1 MVGWA
6 ATLFIIISFL
16 INNMLWL
23 RIINMVGASLWLT
36 YGIIDTSYSIIF
48 LNVII
53 VSIQFYK
60 ISVILKPKKHNLN
73 SFKIKCRCSSGVER
87 FLGKEEVHEFKSR
100 HRLNTHIGV
109 LPDFSIFTL
118 SLVEQ

>member
-1 MVGWA
+1 MDTLNIVGWA
-6 ATLFIIISFL
+6 ATIFIIISFL

-60 ISVILKPKKHNLN
+60 ISVILKPK
-73 SFKIKCRCSSGVER
+73 
-87 FLGKEEVHEFKSR
+87 
-100 HRLNTHIGV
+100 T
-109 LPDFSIFTL
+109 P
-118 SLVEQ
+118 

>member
-1 MVGWA
+1 MNTLDMVGWA

-60 ISVILKPKKHNLN
+60 ISVILKSK
-73 SFKIKCRCSSGVER
+73 
-87 FLGKEEVHEFKSR
+87 
-100 HRLNTHIGV
+100 T
-109 LPDFSIFTL
+109 T
-118 SLVEQ
+118 

>member
-1 MVGWA
+1 MDTLNIVGWA
-6 ATLFIIISFL
+6 ATIFIIISFL

-23 RIINMVGASLWLT
+23 RIINMIGAALWLT

-60 ISVILKPKKHNLN
+60 ISVILKPK
-73 SFKIKCRCSSGVER
+73 SS
-87 FLGKEEVHEFKSR
+87 
-100 HRLNTHIGV
+100 
-109 LPDFSIFTL
+109 
-118 SLVEQ
+118 

>member
-1 MVGWA
+1 MDTLDIVGWA
-6 ATLFIIISFL
+6 ATIFIIISFL

-23 RIINMVGASLWLT
+23 RIINMVGAALWLT

-60 ISVILKPKKHNLN
+60 ISVILKPK
-73 SFKIKCRCSSGVER
+73 
-87 FLGKEEVHEFKSR
+87 
-100 HRLNTHIGV
+100 
-109 LPDFSIFTL
+109 TL
-118 SLVEQ
+118 

>member
-1 MVGWA
+1 MDTLNIVGWA
-6 ATLFIIISFL
+6 ATTFIIISFL

-23 RIINMVGASLWLT
+23 RIINMIGAALWLT

-60 ISVILKPKKHNLN
+60 ISVILRTKT
-73 SFKIKCRCSSGVER
+73 S
-87 FLGKEEVHEFKSR
+87 
-100 HRLNTHIGV
+100 
-109 LPDFSIFTL
+109 
-118 SLVEQ
+118 

>member
-1 MVGWA
+1 MDTLNIVGWA
-6 ATLFIIISFL
+6 ATIFIIISFL

-23 RIINMVGASLWLT
+23 RIINIIGAALWLT

-60 ISVILKPKKHNLN
+60 ISVIL
-73 SFKIKCRCSSGVER
+73 R
-87 FLGKEEVHEFKSR
+87 GK
-100 HRLNTHIGV
+100 
-109 LPDFSIFTL
+109 TL
-118 SLVEQ
+118 

>member
-1 MVGWA
+1 MDTLDIIGWA
-6 ATLFIIISFL
+6 AAIFVIISFL

-53 VSIQFYK
+53 VSIQFFK
-60 ISVILKPKKHNLN
+60 ISVILRT
-73 SFKIKCRCSSGVER
+73 KIS
-87 FLGKEEVHEFKSR
+87 
-100 HRLNTHIGV
+100 
-109 LPDFSIFTL
+109 
-118 SLVEQ
+118 

>member
-1 MVGWA
+1 MNTLDVVGWA

-60 ISVILKPKKHNLN
+60 ISVILKPK
-73 SFKIKCRCSSGVER
+73 SS
-87 FLGKEEVHEFKSR
+87 
-100 HRLNTHIGV
+100 
-109 LPDFSIFTL
+109 
-118 SLVEQ
+118 

>member
-1 MVGWA
+1 MDTLDIVGWA
-6 ATLFIIISFL
+6 ATIFIIISFL

-23 RIINMVGASLWLT
+23 RIINMVGAALWLT

-60 ISVILKPKKHNLN
+60 ISVILRGQNIITQN
-73 SFKIKCRCSSGVER
+73 SIILKADVAQG
-87 FLGKEEVHEFKSR
+87 
-100 HRLNTHIGV
+100 
-109 LPDFSIFTL
+109 
-118 SLVEQ
+118 

>member
-1 MVGWA
+1 MDTLNIVGWA
-6 ATLFIIISFL
+6 ATIFIIISFL

-23 RIINMVGASLWLT
+23 RIINMVGAALWLT

-60 ISVILKPKKHNLN
+60 ISVILKPKK
-73 SFKIKCRCSSGVER
+73 
-87 FLGKEEVHEFKSR
+87 
-100 HRLNTHIGV
+100 T
-109 LPDFSIFTL
+109 
-118 SLVEQ
+118 

>member
-1 MVGWA
+1 MDTLDIIGWA
-6 ATLFIIISFL
+6 AAIFVIISFL

-53 VSIQFYK
+53 VSIQFFK
-60 ISVILKPKKHNLN
+60 ISLLLKDKNLN
-73 SFKIKCRCSSGVER
+73 LK
-87 FLGKEEVHEFKSR
+87 
-100 HRLNTHIGV
+100 
-109 LPDFSIFTL
+109 
-118 SLVEQ
+118 

>member
-1 MVGWA
+1 MNTLDMVGWA

-60 ISVILKPKKHNLN
+60 ISVILKPKK
-73 SFKIKCRCSSGVER
+73 
-87 FLGKEEVHEFKSR
+87 
-100 HRLNTHIGV
+100 T
-109 LPDFSIFTL
+109 
-118 SLVEQ
+118 

>member
-1 MVGWA
+1 MNTLDMVGWA

-60 ISVILKPKKHNLN
+60 ISVILKPK
-73 SFKIKCRCSSGVER
+73 
-87 FLGKEEVHEFKSR
+87 
-100 HRLNTHIGV
+100 T
-109 LPDFSIFTL
+109 T
-118 SLVEQ
+118 

>member
-1 MVGWA
+1 MDTLNIVGWA
-6 ATLFIIISFL
+6 ATIFIIISFL

-23 RIINMVGASLWLT
+23 RIINMLGAALWLT

-60 ISVILKPKKHNLN
+60 ISVIL
-73 SFKIKCRCSSGVER
+73 R
-87 FLGKEEVHEFKSR
+87 GK
-100 HRLNTHIGV
+100 
-109 LPDFSIFTL
+109 TL
-118 SLVEQ
+118 

>member
-1 MVGWA
+1 MDTLNIVGWA
-6 ATLFIIISFL
+6 ATIFIIISFL

-23 RIINMVGASLWLT
+23 RIINMVGAALWLT

-60 ISVILKPKKHNLN
+60 ISVILKSQNIVTQNYIILKADVAQ
-73 SFKIKCRCSSGVER
+73 G
-87 FLGKEEVHEFKSR
+87 
-100 HRLNTHIGV
+100 
-109 LPDFSIFTL
+109 
-118 SLVEQ
+118 

>member
-1 MVGWA
+1 MDTLDIVGWA

-23 RIINMVGASLWLT
+23 RIINMVGAALWLT

-60 ISVILKPKKHNLN
+60 ISVILRTKN
-73 SFKIKCRCSSGVER
+73 S
-87 FLGKEEVHEFKSR
+87 
-100 HRLNTHIGV
+100 
-109 LPDFSIFTL
+109 
-118 SLVEQ
+118 

>member
-1 MVGWA
+1 MNTLDMVGWA

-60 ISVILKPKKHNLN
+60 ISVILKTKK
-73 SFKIKCRCSSGVER
+73 
-87 FLGKEEVHEFKSR
+87 
-100 HRLNTHIGV
+100 T
-109 LPDFSIFTL
+109 
-118 SLVEQ
+118 

>member
-1 MVGWA
+1 MDTLDIIGWA
-6 ATLFIIISFL
+6 AAIFVIISFL

-53 VSIQFYK
+53 VSIQFFK
-60 ISVILKPKKHNLN
+60 IFLLLKDENLN
-73 SFKIKCRCSSGVER
+73 LK
-87 FLGKEEVHEFKSR
+87 
-100 HRLNTHIGV
+100 
-109 LPDFSIFTL
+109 
-118 SLVEQ
+118 

>member
-1 MVGWA
+1 MDTLDIVGWA
-6 ATLFIIISFL
+6 ATIFIIISFL

-60 ISVILKPKKHNLN
+60 ISVILKSK
-73 SFKIKCRCSSGVER
+73 
-87 FLGKEEVHEFKSR
+87 
-100 HRLNTHIGV
+100 
-109 LPDFSIFTL
+109 TL
-118 SLVEQ
+118 

>member
-1 MVGWA
+1 MNTLDMVGWA

-16 INNMLWL
+16 INDMLWL

-60 ISVILKPKKHNLN
+60 ISVILKPK
-73 SFKIKCRCSSGVER
+73 
-87 FLGKEEVHEFKSR
+87 
-100 HRLNTHIGV
+100 T
-109 LPDFSIFTL
+109 T
-118 SLVEQ
+118 

>member
-1 MVGWA
+1 FYLLQFLIKYLHKMDTLDIIGWA
-6 ATLFIIISFL
+6 AAIFVIISFL

-53 VSIQFYK
+53 VSIQFFK
-60 ISVILKPKKHNLN
+60 ISLLLKDKNLN
-73 SFKIKCRCSSGVER
+73 LK
-87 FLGKEEVHEFKSR
+87 
-100 HRLNTHIGV
+100 
-109 LPDFSIFTL
+109 
-118 SLVEQ
+118 

>member
-1 MVGWA
+1 MDTLDIVGWA
-6 ATLFIIISFL
+6 ATIFIIISFL

-23 RIINMVGASLWLT
+23 RIINMVGAALWLT

-60 ISVILKPKKHNLN
+60 ISVILRNET
-73 SFKIKCRCSSGVER
+73 S
-87 FLGKEEVHEFKSR
+87 
-100 HRLNTHIGV
+100 
-109 LPDFSIFTL
+109 
-118 SLVEQ
+118 

>member
-1 MVGWA
+1 MDTLNIVGWA
-6 ATLFIIISFL
+6 ATIFIIISFL

-53 VSIQFYK
+53 VSIQFFK
-60 ISVILKPKKHNLN
+60 ISLLLKDKNLN
-73 SFKIKCRCSSGVER
+73 LKI
-87 FLGKEEVHEFKSR
+87 
-100 HRLNTHIGV
+100 IQ
-109 LPDFSIFTL
+109 IFNAD
-118 SLVEQ
+118 VAQG

>member
-1 MVGWA
+1 MDTLDIIGWA
-6 ATLFIIISFL
+6 AAIFVIISFL

-60 ISVILKPKKHNLN
+60 ISLILKDKNLN
-73 SFKIKCRCSSGVER
+73 LK
-87 FLGKEEVHEFKSR
+87 
-100 HRLNTHIGV
+100 
-109 LPDFSIFTL
+109 
-118 SLVEQ
+118 